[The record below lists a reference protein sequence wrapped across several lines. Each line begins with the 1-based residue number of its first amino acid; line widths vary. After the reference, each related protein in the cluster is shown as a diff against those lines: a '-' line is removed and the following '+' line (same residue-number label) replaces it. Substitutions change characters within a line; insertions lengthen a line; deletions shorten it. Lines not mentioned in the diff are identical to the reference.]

1 LYFDVPLDTNKRKI
15 WYEIA
20 IAKAKVNKK
29 SVRPILYQGGQFRCQ
44 DHFDL
49 PVDVHNFIKFK
60 LMGHVRETRS
70 GTIFV
75 SSRTCQ
81 DTDGAATSLATREAN
96 NLRESFDALNL
107 YNC

>member
-1 LYFDVPLDTNKRKI
+1 LYFDVPRDTNKRKV

-29 SVRPILYQGGQFRCQ
+29 SVRPICNQGGQFSCQ

-49 PVDVHNFIKFK
+49 RLDVHNFIKFK

-70 GTIFV
+70 GAIFD

-81 DTDGAATSLATREAN
+81 DTDGAATSLATKEAN
-96 NLRESFDALNL
+96 SLRESSDSLNL
-107 YNC
+107 